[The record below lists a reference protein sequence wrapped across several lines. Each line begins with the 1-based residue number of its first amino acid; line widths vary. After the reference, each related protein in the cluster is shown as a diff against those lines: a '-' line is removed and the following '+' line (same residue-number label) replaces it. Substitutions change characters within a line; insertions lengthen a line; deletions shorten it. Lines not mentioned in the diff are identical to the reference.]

1 MREQLK
7 SKGSE
12 LLIDL
17 ADHVALTLIQSC
29 QLDQDAA
36 RQAAQAVAVHM
47 ADHWGGQSIYFP
59 MGLARRISERD
70 SRIRQEFTGS
80 NHGDLARK
88 YGVSLQWIY
97 KIVKSGNK
105 TAVASGACT

>member
-7 SKGSE
+7 SKGPE
-12 LLIDL
+12 LLTDL

-29 QLDQDAA
+29 RLDQEAA

-70 SRIRQEFTGS
+70 SLIRQEFTGN

-97 KIVKSGNK
+97 KIVKAPDKIGI
-105 TAVASGACT
+105 AS